1 MCPKQAIRLII
12 DSGPN
17 RIYEAAYTLTWLWHV
32 CVKHK
37 KAPRE
42 ELYLF
47 LANVS
52 FLTSASYFCRSHKML
67 EYPS

>member
-1 MCPKQAIRLII
+1 MI

-17 RIYEAAYTLTWLWHV
+17 QTYEVAYPLTWLWHV
-32 CVKHK
+32 CVKDK
-37 KAPRE
+37 TPRE

-52 FLTSASYFCRSHKML
+52 VLTSAG
-67 EYPS
+67 